1 MKDMLKNQIAIV
13 AGGTSGMGEATAKL
27 YAAEGA
33 VVIIGGTNPKKG
45 NRVKDEIIAAG
56 GQARYYGP
64 LDVASKESCQAIAD
78 KTMEEFGRI
87 DILAN
92 FAGKSYDGD
101 ESMTPE
107 ERYQITMD
115 VNMTGTYY
123 LVFAVVPHMKKAKSG
138 KIILCSSNGAFNP
151 TTPAYDY
158 HMAKAACES
167 LTVNLAM
174 ELAPL
179 GIRVNCI
186 KPGPIV
192 TPFWDELFS
201 PEEKAAREATFS
213 GIASKEVP
221 LNRMGTPEDI
231 AGPALFLASDLSAY
245 ITGLLLYVA
254 GGMGYVYAHGQ
265 SAILG
270 NVPLDGEKK

>member
-1 MKDMLKNQIAIV
+1 MKDMLKGQIAIV

-27 YAAEGA
+27 YAREGA

-45 NRVKDEIIAAG
+45 NRVLKEITDAG
-56 GQARYYGP
+56 GEARYYGP
-64 LDVASKESCQAIAD
+64 LNVASKKSCDDIVDAVI
-78 KTMEEFGRI
+78 KEFGKI

-92 FAGKSYDGD
+92 FAGRSYDGD
-101 ESMTPE
+101 SNMTPE
-107 ERYQITMD
+107 ERYQTTMD
-115 VNMTGTYY
+115 VNMTGTYN
-123 LVFAVVPHMKKAKSG
+123 LAFSVVPHMKEAKSG

-167 LTVNLAM
+167 LTINLAM

-192 TPFWDELFS
+192 TPFWDELFP
-201 PEEKAAREATFS
+201 PEEKEAMEAAFH
-213 GIASKEVP
+213 GIATREVP
-221 LNRMGTPEDI
+221 LNRMGTPDDI

-245 ITGLLLYVA
+245 ITGLLLYVG

-270 NVPLDGEKK
+270 NVPLAGEK

>member
-1 MKDMLKNQIAIV
+1 MKDMLKGQIAIV

-27 YAAEGA
+27 YAREGA

-45 NRVKDEIIAAG
+45 NRVLKEITDAG
-56 GQARYYGP
+56 GEARYYGP
-64 LDVASKESCQAIAD
+64 LNVASKKSCDDIVDAVI
-78 KTMEEFGRI
+78 KEFGKI

-92 FAGKSYDGD
+92 FAGRSYDGD
-101 ESMTPE
+101 SNMTPE
-107 ERYQITMD
+107 ERYQTTMD
-115 VNMTGTYY
+115 VNMTGTYN
-123 LVFAVVPHMKKAKSG
+123 LAFSVVPHMKEVKSG

-167 LTVNLAM
+167 LTINLAM

-192 TPFWDELFS
+192 TPFWDELFP
-201 PEEKAAREATFS
+201 PEEKEAMEAAFH
-213 GIASKEVP
+213 GIATREVP
-221 LNRMGTPEDI
+221 LNRMGTPDDI

-245 ITGLLLYVA
+245 ITGLLLYVG

-270 NVPLDGEKK
+270 NVPLAGEK

>member
-1 MKDMLKNQIAIV
+1 MNDMLKGQIAIV

-27 YAAEGA
+27 YAQEGA
-33 VVIIGGTNPKKG
+33 IVVIGGTSPKKG
-45 NRVKDEIIAAG
+45 NRVKEEIEAAG

-64 LDVASKESCQAIAD
+64 LNVASKESCDAIVEATI
-78 KTMEEFGRI
+78 KEFGRI

-92 FAGKSYDGD
+92 FAGKSYDGA
-101 ESMTPE
+101 ENMTPE
-107 ERYQITMD
+107 ERYQTTMD
-115 VNMTGTYY
+115 VNMTGTYH
-123 LVFAVVPHMKKAKSG
+123 LVFSVVPHMKEAKSG

-192 TPFWDELFS
+192 TPFWDELFP
-201 PEEKAAREATFS
+201 PEEKEAMEAAFE
-213 GIASKEVP
+213 GIRNREVP
-221 LNRMGTPEDI
+221 LKRMGTPEDI
-231 AGPALFLASDLSAY
+231 AGPALFLASDLSSY

-270 NVPLDGEKK
+270 NVPLAGEK

>member
-27 YAAEGA
+27 YAQEGA
-33 VVIIGGTNPKKG
+33 TVVIGGTNVKKG
-45 NRVKDEIIAAG
+45 ERIKDEIIAAG

-64 LDVASKESCQAIAD
+64 LNIASKESCEAIVDATI
-78 KTMEEFGRI
+78 KEFGKI

-92 FAGKSYDGD
+92 FAGKTYDGD
-101 ESMTPE
+101 PKLSPE
-107 ERYQITMD
+107 ECYKITMD

-123 LVFAVVPHMKKAKSG
+123 LVFAVVPHMKEAKSG

-158 HMAKAACES
+158 HMAKAAVES

-179 GIRVNCI
+179 GIRVNCV

-192 TPFWDELFS
+192 TPFWDELFK
-201 PEEKAAREATFS
+201 PEEKAAMEATFNK
-213 GIASKEVP
+213 IATKEVP
-221 LNRMGTPEDI
+221 LQRMGTAEDV
-231 AGPALFLASDLSAY
+231 AGPALFFASDLSSY
-245 ITGLLLYVA
+245 ITGLQLYVG

-265 SAILG
+265 SALLENGAMPSG
-270 NVPLDGEKK
+270 NN